1 MEIYLSNVLSSAIG
15 WFIAGVFVQAG
26 LSKLASENHPYYVKA
41 IEAYGVTPAALVPIM
56 PRLIGII
63 EVSIC
68 ILILLPMTSKVGL
81 VLAGALLLMY
91 LLVFAKQMLQGKADM
106 NCGCAGPGAD
116 LIISPM
122 LLLRNAVLVALCLF
136 AIGYGTTTT
145 GMAWLVV
152 LPLALVLGLIYL
164 SCDQLIANQQ
174 KIQLIGNS

>member
-1 MEIYLSNVLSSAIG
+1 MHSV
-15 WFIAGVFVQAG
+15 
-26 LSKLASENHPYYVKA
+26 
-41 IEAYGVTPAALVPIM
+41 
-56 PRLIGII
+56 
-63 EVSIC
+63 
-68 ILILLPMTSKVGL
+68 
-81 VLAGALLLMY
+81 Y